1 MDMLFSAFV
10 WLLCVAL
17 TVACVADSPHRL
29 LYLYTS
35 GLDDDDGPAV
45 TNASV
50 TLDTNI
56 LRILPT
62 GEETITF

>member
-1 MDMLFSAFV
+1 MM
-10 WLLCVAL
+10 
-17 TVACVADSPHRL
+17 R
-29 LYLYTS
+29 
-35 GLDDDDGPAV
+35 GPAV